1 MKRRDLFRDAGRAG
15 LALGLAAA
23 GRPALAAAKA
33 GNDDITLMNTALA
46 LEHQAIWAYG
56 LAGGSGLLS
65 AKAKEVGL
73 LFQGSHELHRDLLA
87 EAVKQKGG
95 SPVEPLKDYKFG
107 VPLANEKDVLEL
119 AFKLE
124 IGAARVYLYVVD
136 RFQDRALSA
145 SAGKDSFRRGP
156 ARDRAA
162 QCPRAGARADVPAD
176 RVVEAGRGKP
186 VIPRRSRGL
195 PDLQTPGTW
204 PAERGIPRSSLG
216 MTAHLGC
223 RQGCGRPPTSPAKL
237 PSESPQHLGW
247 PPGPP
252 SGPRG

>member
-23 GRPALAAAKA
+23 GRPALALATAKSE
-33 GNDDITLMNTALA
+33 NDDVTLINTALA

-73 LFQGSHELHRDLLA
+73 LFQGSHELHRDLLTD
-87 EAVKQKGG
+87 AVKRKGG

-124 IGAARVYLYVVD
+124 VGAARVYLYVVD

-145 SAGKDSFRRGP
+145 SAGRILSDEVLHATVLRSVLGREPVPTFRL
-156 ARDRAA
+156 
-162 QCPRAGARADVPAD
+162 
-176 RVVEAGRGKP
+176 
-186 VIPRRSRGL
+186 I
-195 PDLQTPGTW
+195 
-204 PAERGIPRSSLG
+204 
-216 MTAHLGC
+216 
-223 RQGCGRPPTSPAKL
+223 
-237 PSESPQHLGW
+237 ES
-247 PPGPP
+247 
-252 SGPRG
+252 